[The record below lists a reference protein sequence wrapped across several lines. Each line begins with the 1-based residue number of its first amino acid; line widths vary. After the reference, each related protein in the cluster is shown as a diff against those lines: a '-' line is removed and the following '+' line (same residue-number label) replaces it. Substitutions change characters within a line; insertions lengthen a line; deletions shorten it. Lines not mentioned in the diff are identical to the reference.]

1 MSALSFTLIFCVA
14 LAGSMLTKLMLAAR
28 QARHVARHRNRVPE
42 GFADRIDASAH
53 ARAADYTLARL
64 KLGLLESVV
73 AAAALVALTLLGG
86 LQILSDGLQTI
97 APESPLLRALLLI
110 LSVMLLLSAVDLP
123 LALWRQFVLEKRFGF
138 NRMTPRLFV
147 ADLARSALVTLL
159 LAAPLLGLIL
169 WLMTAI
175 GPGWWLAA
183 WGVWVAFNL
192 LVLVLYPTLIAP
204 LFNRFE
210 PLPEGEVSTR
220 LRGLLTRCGFTSRGL
235 FVMDGSRRS
244 AHGNAYFTGLGRNK
258 RIVLF
263 DTLLERLDASEI
275 EAVLAHELGHFR
287 HRHILQRVVMSF
299 AISLAG
305 LAVMGWLAEQPWFFQ
320 GLGLTPGPDDHR
332 GGIAL
337 LLFFLAIPP
346 LTFLLKPLGSALS
359 RRHEYQ
365 ADAYAVQQTGA
376 QPLARA
382 LVKLYRDN
390 ASTLTPDPLYS
401 AFYDSHPPA
410 QLRLAALYKA

>member
-220 LRGLLTRCGFTSRGL
+220 LRGLLTRCGFTSRCL
-235 FVMDGSRRS
+235 VVMAGSRRS
-244 AHGNAYFTGLGRNK
+244 AHGNAYFTGLGHKK

-263 DTLLERLDASEI
+263 DTLL
-275 EAVLAHELGHFR
+275 
-287 HRHILQRVVMSF
+287 
-299 AISLAG
+299 
-305 LAVMGWLAEQPWFFQ
+305 
-320 GLGLTPGPDDHR
+320 
-332 GGIAL
+332 
-337 LLFFLAIPP
+337 
-346 LTFLLKPLGSALS
+346 
-359 RRHEYQ
+359 
-365 ADAYAVQQTGA
+365 
-376 QPLARA
+376 
-382 LVKLYRDN
+382 
-390 ASTLTPDPLYS
+390 
-401 AFYDSHPPA
+401 
-410 QLRLAALYKA
+410 